1 MPIKFATGWVA
12 SLTDDLSATATVLPL
27 SLSSRQR
34 FSELVGASE
43 ADGHTFIVLSNGAA
57 SEVVRAYTHNGVVRI
72 ERASPSIVVPT
83 GSCVRFEVTQQ
94 LLDGYTIPENT
105 ITEIVGE
112 NGINVVQSGSV
123 VTVSL
128 PECDGASWT
137 IGNRTYNFE
146 EGCVVAT
153 PASPGSGC
161 VLAPGVYKN
170 ATITVSAGGEI
181 CSIVQG
187 SNIVFSNDPC
197 CTNCED

>member
-12 SLTDDLSATATVLPL
+12 SLTDDISATATVLPL

-34 FSELVGASE
+34 FFELVGASE
-43 ADGHTFIVLSNGAA
+43 AEGHTFIVLSNGAA
-57 SEVVRAYTHNGVVRI
+57 SEVVRAYAYNNTVRI
-72 ERASPSIVVPT
+72 ERASPSIVVPM

-94 LLDGYTIPENT
+94 LLDGYMVPENT

-112 NGINVVQSGSV
+112 NGISV
-123 VTVSL
+123 VRDGGVVTISL
-128 PECDGASWT
+128 PDCDGVSWT
-137 IGNRTYNFE
+137 IGNRTYVFE

-161 VLAPGVYKN
+161 ILAPGVYKN

-181 CSIVQG
+181 CSIAQG

-197 CTNCED
+197 CTNCEE